1 MVTKN
6 RKKIS
11 DIEWVIKTLLKG
23 EALKSSDIAEKIS
36 GLGNEISSR
45 RISGIL
51 SRISNP
57 EKCDLG
63 FFIEKVR
70 SGNSFVYRMVKEA
83 LCIPEDKI
91 ADLASSG
98 SAAPGSA
105 APQCGT
111 VPRSALGCGYPGG
124 TPGNRYTLEQALK
137 EFPAL
142 CRYAGPKA
150 AEIPAGLKNSR
161 HTAEAFEYRA
171 CPDADASDKKIGIT
185 LRYSDKYSISASAS
199 PSVFLTVCIAIA
211 LILTVCCFIAYLFF
225 FPLFITVI
233 AAGII
238 LATAAWKISR
248 GG

>member
-1 MVTKN
+1 MATEN

-11 DIEWVIKTLLKG
+11 DIEWVIKTLMKG
-23 EALKSSDIAEKIS
+23 EAVKSSDIAEEIS
-36 GLGNEISSR
+36 GAFGNEISSR

-57 EKCDLG
+57 EKCELG

-91 ADLASSG
+91 ADLAG
-98 SAAPGSA
+98 SA
-105 APQCGT
+105 
-111 VPRSALGCGYPGG
+111 
-124 TPGNRYTLEQALK
+124 GNRYTLDQALK
-137 EFPAL
+137 DFPAL
-142 CRYAGPKA
+142 CRYAGTKA
-150 AEIPAGLKNSR
+150 AV
-161 HTAEAFEYRA
+161 EYRA
-171 CPDADASDKKIGIT
+171 CPDADKKIGIS
-185 LRYSDKYSISASAS
+185 LRYSDKYSISVSAS
-199 PSVFLTVCIAIA
+199 PPVFLTVCIALA
-211 LILTVCCFIAYLFF
+211 MILTVCCFIAYLFF

>member
-1 MVTKN
+1 MATEN
-6 RKKIS
+6 RKKMS
-11 DIEWVIKTLLKG
+11 DIEWVIKTLMKG
-23 EALKSSDIAEKIS
+23 EAVRSSDIAEEIS
-36 GLGNEISSR
+36 GAFGNEISSR

-83 LCIPEDKI
+83 LCVPEDKI
-91 ADLASSG
+91 ADLA
-98 SAAPGSA
+98 GSA

-111 VPRSALGCGYPGG
+111 AHRSALGCGAPGDPG
-124 TPGNRYTLEQALK
+124 VPGNRYTLEQALK
-137 EFPAL
+137 DFPAL
-142 CRYAGPKA
+142 CRYSGPKA
-150 AEIPAGLKNSR
+150 AV
-161 HTAEAFEYRA
+161 EYRA
-171 CPDADASDKKIGIT
+171 CPDADKKIGIS

-199 PSVFLTVCIAIA
+199 PSVFLTVCIAVA